1 MFGDPGYLTYPSF
14 IKALSEVS
22 YYRGGSELY
31 GSVIWADLMEQG
43 ELENQI
49 PSIVQVFG
57 HTMVRE
63 PFNYDNRIYC
73 LDCQKCFYLDLENGG
88 IYSLEDKF
96 SISKGNY

>member
-1 MFGDPGYLTYPSF
+1 MFGGPGYLTYPSF

-31 GSVIWADLMEQG
+31 GSAIWADLMEQG

-57 HTMVRE
+57 HTMVR
-63 PFNYDNRIYC
+63 DSRS
-73 LDCQKCFYLDLENGG
+73 GG
-88 IYSLEDKF
+88 VLRVSLEMCLLHQ
-96 SISKGNY
+96 

>member
-1 MFGDPGYLTYPSF
+1 MFGGPGYLTYPSF

-31 GSVIWADLMEQG
+31 GSCIWADLMEQG

-57 HTMVRE
+57 HTMVLE
-63 PFNYDNRIYC
+63 PFNYNDS
-73 LDCQKCFYLDLENGG
+73 
-88 IYSLEDKF
+88 IYSIVQFADKVEAF
-96 SISKGNY
+96 VPKKEQSINE